1 MADVFTPKKRSEI
14 MSRIGGKDTS
24 PEIRVRRLLHALGFR
39 FRLHRSD
46 LPGKPD
52 IVLPRHNK
60 IILVHGC
67 FWHGHPDCPRA
78 ALPTTNPEFWRA
90 KIERNVTRDN
100 RVCAKLRNLGWSVL
114 IVWQCEL
121 TSIET
126 IRGRLLKF
134 LGGTGRSGPR
144 PKRARSNGS

>member
-1 MADVFTPKKRSEI
+1 MADVFTQQKRSEI
-14 MSRIGGKDTS
+14 MSRIGGKNTA

-52 IVLPRHNK
+52 ILLPRHDK

-67 FWHGHPDCPRA
+67 FWHGHEGCPRA
-78 ALPTTNPEFWRA
+78 ALPATHSEFWRA
-90 KIERNVTRDN
+90 KIERNVMRDK
-100 RVCAKLRNLGWSVL
+100 RVCSELRDLGWSVL
-114 IVWQCEL
+114 VLWQCEL

-126 IRGRLLKF
+126 VTDRLLKF
-134 LGGTGRSGPR
+134 LGGTGRS
-144 PKRARSNGS
+144 RARP